1 MCWTGEDHLWEFK
14 NLHTFPTQKNGHQ
27 NKSNNLICRPDSAS
41 KRKMRKMP
49 FQDFWSFQ
57 FQSRWQGIWDFW
69 GFWCFQFT
77 MQFTRWT
84 AVWDI
89 WGFQFQSHW
98 RFSVSIA
105 LTRLLNFFCPM
116 GTRDTIILLGGVPK
130 QVATKVRPS
139 SHRKLVLLFLTCL
152 SYGAFRSFSSSV
164 AFTSHHTNPF
174 DDVLFF
180 CPSPLPF
187 GGSTVL
193 SLAHGPAGNR
203 TTTGSVSTPQE
214 WRHTNW
220 AMRPTPI
227 HLMMHKWLSL
237 QPCWLHHAALC
248 VFWCAW
254 VSVLFLFF
262 IPHRDD
268 PIGPCKGP
276 PTVRPLLVL
285 LTKMTEF
292 WTALINGQ
300 HAASNSVL
308 IALAK
313 AKRRWTEKN
322 IPKARRILVRICS

>member
-1 MCWTGEDHLWEFK
+1 
-14 NLHTFPTQKNGHQ
+14 
-27 NKSNNLICRPDSAS
+27 
-41 KRKMRKMP
+41 
-49 FQDFWSFQ
+49 
-57 FQSRWQGIWDFW
+57 
-69 GFWCFQFT
+69 
-77 MQFTRWT
+77 
-84 AVWDI
+84 
-89 WGFQFQSHW
+89 
-98 RFSVSIA
+98 
-105 LTRLLNFFCPM
+105 LNFFCPT
-116 GTRDTIILLGGVPK
+116 GTRDTIILLGGAPK